1 MNIKQTQKGFTLI
14 ELMIVI
20 AIIGILAAVALP
32 AYSDYTQRAR
42 YSEVINMSGGVKLA
56 VELCAQE
63 AGGVLASCDTAA
75 TPDSSADDM
84 GVAAATLSATSID
97 TVTSV
102 AVADGKITITPAA
115 ANGIVATD
123 TYVLSPELSNGQI
136 SWTNNLT
143 GSVSGCIATGVC
155 KAI

>member
-63 AGGVLASCDTAA
+63 AGGVLASCDAAA

-136 SWTNNLT
+136 SWTNNLN
-143 GSVSGCIATGVC
+143 GSESGCIATGVC